1 MVPMNIVRS
10 TLLVLLGSG
19 LTLCAF
25 ARGQGGQDT
34 TKKGTI
40 IEGTVNIYDYD
51 PKDTGTD
58 ADVAGTLATI
68 GPVGQQW
75 YQHVMTLSN
84 PYFEGRAPGSDG
96 IVHAANYVEFWM
108 KQAGLTAGFPATDG
122 ESEFTTYRQTFE
134 LPGAG
139 PKVIDSTVLV
149 GERALERG
157 KDYVVLGSSGN
168 GRITAPLAF
177 AGYAI
182 ESGKDGYT
190 SFSESGEELQ
200 GRIAV
205 FFRYEPIDQEGGSRW
220 SERRWSEFSA
230 AAPKLQALAKRGA
243 VGVIMVT
250 PPDARDARR
259 GMESTATSRFGER
272 LAIPAVQI
280 STERMDELMQQ
291 ADADGR
297 GLAEWRQ
304 KADEG
309 SVKSAGL
316 KDDVVLTLATEV
328 TDGTIG
334 TDNIGGVLRG
344 AGALAD
350 EWVIVGSH
358 YDHVGFGA
366 YGADPRNRGK
376 LHPGADD
383 NASGT
388 SAMLCMTKLLSDWYA
403 SEGAPKDRRSIL
415 FMAFSAEEIGLD
427 GSKYWT
433 EHPTLKQESINAM
446 INLDM
451 VGRLRNDELVVGG
464 IGSAKSFK
472 DWLRPIFEASG
483 LTIHA
488 DPSGRGPSDHASFYS
503 AGIPVL
509 FMFTGVHGDYHKPT
523 DFGWTVN
530 PGGAAKVI
538 ALTESIAKAMS
549 TDAKLEFEGKSAGS
563 GQDRGYAKVRL
574 GVSPGY
580 GESSDAGV
588 LVEAVSDGTCA
599 AEAGI
604 KKGDVLLAWDG
615 DALEGAGDMMDHL
628 RKHAPGDKVK
638 LKVKRDGGEIEIE
651 VTLKASKPRG

>member
-1 MVPMNIVRS
+1 MLTMRS
-10 TLLVLLGSG
+10 TVTMLLGAA
-19 LTLCAF
+19 CAMS
-25 ARGQGGQDT
+25 ALALAQDPKPER
-34 TKKGTI
+34 KKGTI
-40 IEGTVNIYDYD
+40 VEGTVNVYDYN
-51 PKDTGTD
+51 PKDSGTD
-58 ADVAGTLATI
+58 PDIAGQLAAI

-96 IVHAANYVEFWM
+96 IAAAANYVEFWM
-108 KQAGLTAGFPATDG
+108 RQTGLEPGFPAKEG
-122 ESEFTTYRQTFE
+122 ESERTTYRQPFE

-139 PKVIDSTVLV
+139 PKVIDSAVAI
-149 GERALERG
+149 GDRALKSG
-157 KDYVVLGSSGN
+157 DDYVVLGSSGSASV
-168 GRITAPLAF
+168 TAPLAF

-190 SFSESGEELQ
+190 SFKDEGEDLK

-205 FFRYEPIDQEGGSRW
+205 FFRYEPINQEGVSRW
-220 SERRWSEFSA
+220 SERRWSEYSA
-230 AAPKLQALAKRGA
+230 AAPKLEALAKRGA

-259 GMESTATSRFGER
+259 GLETTATSRFGDR
-272 LAIPAVQI
+272 LSIPAVQLSI
-280 STERMDELMQQ
+280 EAMDALIQQ
-291 ADADGR
+291 ADPDAR
-297 GLAEWRQ
+297 SLAEWRQ

-309 SVKSAGL
+309 SVTTVPL
-316 KDDVVLTLATEV
+316 KDSVQVTLKAEV
-328 TDGTIG
+328 TTGTIS
-334 TDNIGGVLRG
+334 TDNVGGVLRG
-344 AGALAD
+344 AGSLAD

-358 YDHVGFGA
+358 YDHVGFGN

-388 SAMLCMTKLLSDWYA
+388 AAMLCMTRLMADWYG
-403 SEGAPKDRRSIL
+403 SDEAPKDRRSIL

-427 GSKYWT
+427 GSRHWT

-446 INLDM
+446 VNLDM

-464 IGSAKSFK
+464 VGSAKGFK
-472 DWLRPIFEASG
+472 EWLRPRFEESG
-483 LTIHA
+483 LTIRA

-509 FMFTGVHGDYHKPT
+509 FLFTGVHDVYHKPG
-523 DFGWTVN
+523 DHGWTVN

-538 ALTESIAKAMS
+538 ALSEAITQGLVSE
-549 TDAKLEFEGKSAGS
+549 AKLEFEGKSAGS
-563 GQDRGYAKVRL
+563 GQDRGYSKVRL

-580 GESSDAGV
+580 GETGQPGV
-588 LVEAVSDGTCA
+588 VVEAVSDGTSA

-604 KKGDVLLAWDG
+604 KKGDVLLAWNG
-615 DALEGAGDMMDHL
+615 ELLEGAGDMMDQL

-638 LKVKRDGGEIEIE
+638 IKLRRDGKELE
-651 VTLKASKPRG
+651 VDVTMKASKPRG

>member
-1 MVPMNIVRS
+1 MLTTRRTVTM
-10 TLLVLLGSG
+10 LLSAA
-19 LTLCAF
+19 CAMSL
-25 ARGQGGQDT
+25 AVWAQDPEPAP
-34 TKKGTI
+34 KKGTI
-40 IEGTVNIYDYD
+40 IEGTVSVFDYK

-58 ADVAGTLATI
+58 PDIAGQLAAM

-96 IVHAANYVEFWM
+96 IAAAANYVEFWM
-108 KQAGLTAGFPATDG
+108 RQAGLEPGFPAKEGD
-122 ESEFTTYRQTFE
+122 SERTTYRQTFE

-139 PKVIDSTVLV
+139 PKVIDSAFAIGDRTLKS
-149 GERALERG
+149 G
-157 KDYVVLGSSGN
+157 DDFVVLGSSGSASV
-168 GRITAPLAF
+168 TAPLAF

-190 SFSESGEELQ
+190 SFREDGEDLK

-205 FFRYEPIDQEGGSRW
+205 FFRYEPINQEGVSRW

-230 AAPKLQALAKRGA
+230 AAPKLEALAKRGA

-259 GMESTATSRFGER
+259 GLESTATSRFGDR
-272 LAIPAVQI
+272 LSIPAVQLSI
-280 STERMDELMQQ
+280 ESMDALIQQ
-291 ADADGR
+291 ADPDGR
-297 GLAEWRQ
+297 SLAEWRQ

-309 SVKSAGL
+309 SVTTVPL
-316 KDDVVLTLATEV
+316 KDSVQVTLKAELTA
-328 TDGTIG
+328 GTIA

-344 AGALAD
+344 AGSLAE

-366 YGADPRNRGK
+366 YGAEPRNRGK

-388 SAMLCMTKLLSDWYA
+388 GAMLCMTRLMADWYG
-403 SEGAPKDRRSIL
+403 SDDAPKDRRSIL

-427 GSKYWT
+427 GSRHWT

-446 INLDM
+446 VNLDM

-464 IGSAKSFK
+464 VGSAKGFK
-472 DWLRPIFEASG
+472 EWLRPRFEASG
-483 LTIHA
+483 LTIRS

-509 FMFTGVHGDYHKPT
+509 FFFTGLHDIYHKPG
-523 DFGWTVN
+523 DHGWTVN
-530 PGGAAKVI
+530 PGGAVKVI
-538 ALTESIAKAMS
+538 TLTEAITQGLVSE
-549 TDAKLEFEGKSAGS
+549 TKLEFEGKAAGS

-580 GESSDAGV
+580 GETGQSGV
-588 LVEAVSDGTCA
+588 VVEAVSDGTSA

-604 KKGDVLLAWDG
+604 KKGDVLLAWNG
-615 DALEGAGDMMDHL
+615 ELLEGAGDMMDQL

-638 LKVKRDGGEIEIE
+638 IKLRRDGKEIE
-651 VTLKASKPRG
+651 VDVTMKASKSRG

>member
-1 MVPMNIVRS
+1 MLTTRRTVTM
-10 TLLVLLGSG
+10 LLSAA
-19 LTLCAF
+19 CAMSL
-25 ARGQGGQDT
+25 AVWAQDPESAP
-34 TKKGTI
+34 KKGTI
-40 IEGTVNIYDYD
+40 IEGTVSVFDYK

-58 ADVAGTLATI
+58 PDIAGQLAAM

-96 IVHAANYVEFWM
+96 IAAAANYVEFWM
-108 KQAGLTAGFPATDG
+108 RQAGLEPGFPAKEGD
-122 ESEFTTYRQTFE
+122 SERTTYRQTFE

-139 PKVIDSTVLV
+139 PKVIDSAFAIGDRTLKS
-149 GERALERG
+149 G
-157 KDYVVLGSSGN
+157 DDFVVLGSSGSASV
-168 GRITAPLAF
+168 TAPLAF

-190 SFSESGEELQ
+190 SFREDGEDLK

-205 FFRYEPIDQEGGSRW
+205 FFRYEPINQEGVSRW

-230 AAPKLQALAKRGA
+230 AAPKLEALAKRGA

-259 GMESTATSRFGER
+259 GLESTATSRFGDR
-272 LAIPAVQI
+272 LSIPAVQLSI
-280 STERMDELMQQ
+280 ESMDALIQQ
-291 ADADGR
+291 ADPDGR
-297 GLAEWRQ
+297 SLAEWRQ

-309 SVKSAGL
+309 SVTTVPL
-316 KDDVVLTLATEV
+316 KDSVQVTLKAELTA
-328 TDGTIG
+328 GTIA

-344 AGALAD
+344 AGSLAE

-366 YGADPRNRGK
+366 YGAEPRNRGK

-388 SAMLCMTKLLSDWYA
+388 GAMLCMTRLMADWYG
-403 SEGAPKDRRSIL
+403 SDDAPKDRRSIL

-427 GSKYWT
+427 GSRHWT

-446 INLDM
+446 VNLDM

-464 IGSAKSFK
+464 VGSAKGFK
-472 DWLRPIFEASG
+472 EWLRPRFEASG
-483 LTIHA
+483 LTIRS

-509 FMFTGVHGDYHKPT
+509 FFFTGLHDIYHKPG
-523 DFGWTVN
+523 DHGWTVN
-530 PGGAAKVI
+530 PGGAVKVI
-538 ALTESIAKAMS
+538 TLTEAITQGLVSE
-549 TDAKLEFEGKSAGS
+549 TKLEFEGKAAGS

-580 GESSDAGV
+580 GETGQSGV
-588 LVEAVSDGTCA
+588 VVEAVSDGTSA

-604 KKGDVLLAWDG
+604 KKGDVLLAWNG
-615 DALEGAGDMMDHL
+615 ELLEGAGDMMDQL

-638 LKVKRDGGEIEIE
+638 IKLRRDGKEIE
-651 VTLKASKPRG
+651 VDVTMKASKSRG